1 MKNTYLNNQQKT
13 IGIFDSGL
21 GGLTILNQ
29 LQNDFPQHKFIYC
42 GDTAHLP
49 YGTKSQQSIKIFS
62 SKIVNFL
69 ISKGADIII
78 VACHSA
84 SSVAIE
90 YLKNN
95 FNIPILGVIKPSINS
110 AMHHTQTN
118 SICVIGTNTT
128 ITSKTY
134 SKQIKATV
142 NKIMVYEVSC
152 PLFVPIVEEGL
163 ENSEISHMI
172 AQLYLNPI
180 NSLDIDTLILG
191 CTHYPILIKTIKR
204 VINNQIFIINTGEA
218 ISKKLNSLLPNTDQ
232 SNNIKLNH
240 EYYVSDMP
248 YRFHELASKFLKH
261 RVKDVQCVEF
271 K

>member
-1 MKNTYLNNQQKT
+1 MKNIYLNNQRKT

-29 LQNDFPQHKFIYC
+29 LQKDFSHHKFIYC

-49 YGTKSQQSIKIFS
+49 YGLKSQQSIEIFS
-62 SKIVNFL
+62 SNIVNFL
-69 ISKGADIII
+69 IAKGADIII

-95 FNIPILGVIKPSINS
+95 FKTPILEVITPSIIS
-110 AMHHTQTN
+110 AINNTQTN

-128 ITSKTY
+128 IKSHNY
-134 SKQIKATV
+134 SKQI
-142 NKIMVYEVSC
+142 NKINSKLKVYEIAC

-163 ENSEISHMI
+163 EESKISDMI

-191 CTHYPILIKTIKR
+191 CTHYPILIKTIQR
-204 VINNQIFIINTGEA
+204 VINNQIFIVDTGKS
-218 ISKKLNSLLPNTDQ
+218 ISKRLHSLLPPTDLPD
-232 SNNIKLNH
+232 NIKSDNQ
-240 EYYVSDMP
+240 YYVSDMP
-248 YRFHELASKFLKH
+248 YRFHELASKFLKQ
-261 RVKDVQCVEF
+261 KGIEVQCVEF